1 MIFAE
6 KITGAL
12 PSILGRVRRGL
23 IAGLVVFTGPVQ
35 AERAP
40 VVDSLPMGGAAQEM
54 RRGTVPPAQQTPYYG
69 PASQMNPQAELL
81 YQLDLLQQEV
91 QNLRGQLEQY
101 TNDLS
106 RMRQENTT
114 RYRGLD
120 ERMQNVEQ
128 AVAGIKAQPAAAA
141 APAIDAKMFLD
152 NPELLNDPKV
162 LDALD
167 KMAAPV
173 PAGEPPAPAPAP
185 APETSPDAA
194 VTPAVTAP
202 ATEAPAQS
210 TAVNA
215 APADL
220 PADEAAAYE
229 LTRELIRRR
238 EFQVAA
244 ATLQSFIQKFPGGQY
259 EGHAW
264 YWLGE
269 VYMVLPDPGAALGAF
284 NHLLSTFPGHAKE
297 ADATYKLAVV
307 HDQLGSPT
315 LARSYFQRVIDQHPD
330 SSAASLAANYMRFM
344 RPPATTA
351 ENGGEEGGG

>member
-1 MIFAE
+1 MTDGE
-6 KITGAL
+6 NTPGAL
-12 PSILGRVRRGL
+12 NATRLVL
-23 IAGLVVFTGPVQ
+23 VAGLLAATAPVQ

-40 VVDSLPMGGAAQEM
+40 VVDSLPMGGSAQEM
-54 RRGTVPPAQQTPYYG
+54 RRGPVPPAQQTPYYG
-69 PASQMNPQAELL
+69 PASQVNPQAELL

-101 TNDLS
+101 TNDIS
-106 RMRQENTT
+106 RLRQEGDK

-120 ERMQNVEQ
+120 ERMQTVEK
-128 AVAGIKAQPAAAA
+128 AVEGLKSQPQAAAK
-141 APAIDAKMFLD
+141 PAIDAKLFLE
-152 NPELLNDPKV
+152 NPALLDDPKV

-167 KMAAPV
+167 KMAT
-173 PAGEPPAPAPAP
+173 PAPAPAP
-185 APETSPDAA
+185 AGEASTSAAELQPESTPTPDVA
-194 VTPAVTAP
+194 TPASA
-202 ATEAPAQS
+202 APAQS
-210 TAVNA
+210 PAVNA
-215 APADL
+215 APAEL

-229 LTRELIRRR
+229 MTRELIRRR

-244 ATLQSFIQKFPGGQY
+244 ATLQSFIEKFPGGQY

-269 VYMVLPDPGAALGAF
+269 VYMVLPDPGAALNAF
-284 NHLLSTFPGHAKE
+284 NHLLTTYPGHAKE

-344 RPPATTA
+344 RPVST
-351 ENGGEEGGG
+351 ESGGGEGGG